1 MRTTYILLKVSKKG
15 KEIYLGRTQDLNAA
29 KLHLTEVGNIVDV
42 LTSKGYNKVATVED
56 LIAATDFS
64 ANAIIDIA
72 ESIIAYYDR
81 TRQVGHTT
89 AGNTLEYKDN
99 TIVVKNKLDLAG
111 LRNKLKGQNKPLVL
125 DHSVVVQILKALI

>member
-42 LTSKGYNKVATVED
+42 LTSKGYNKVATVDD
-56 LIAATDFS
+56 LIAATDFR
-64 ANAIIDIA
+64 ANAMAKVAEDIIV
-72 ESIIAYYDR
+72 YYDK

-89 AGNTLEYKDN
+89 AGNTLKYRDD
-99 TIVVKNKLDLAG
+99 TIVVKNNLDLAY

>member
-64 ANAIIDIA
+64 GNAMVEVA

-81 TRQVGHTT
+81 TRQVDHTT
-89 AGNTLEYKDN
+89 AGNTTEH
-99 TIVVKNKLDLAG
+99 TIVVKTQLDLAS

>member
-15 KEIYLGRTQDLNAA
+15 KEIYKGRTQDLNVAE
-29 KLHLTEVGNIVDV
+29 LHLTEVGNIVDV
-42 LTSKGYNKVATVED
+42 LISKGDNEVSTVGD

-64 ANAIIDIA
+64 GNAMVEVA

-89 AGNTLEYKDN
+89 AGNTREYKDN
-99 TIVVKNKLDLAG
+99 TIVVKTQLDLAS

-125 DHSVVVQILKALI
+125 DHSVVVKILKALI

>member
-64 ANAIIDIA
+64 GNAMVEVA

-89 AGNTLEYKDN
+89 AGNATEH
-99 TIVVKNKLDLAG
+99 TIVVKTQLDLAS